1 MKHRRRSIVMPKV
14 KGKLDMKH
22 RRRSI
27 VMPKVKG
34 KALGYKKAA
43 PKKAAPAP
51 RNKMIH
57 KRGMK
62 MNIKSPYSR

>member
-1 MKHRRRSIVMPKV
+1 MRHRRRSIVM
-14 KGKLDMKH
+14 L
-22 RRRSI
+22 
-27 VMPKVKG
+27 KVKG

-51 RNKMIH
+51 TNKMIR